1 MPRSKVNLLSPVAA
15 VLPVAAMLVALAA
28 PDGAA
33 AADTPSVQ
41 PVTVV
46 TSDYNF
52 VPDKLAFK
60 RGVAYRLHIE
70 NHGKEMHQFNA
81 PAFFQSV
88 ELGDPQALNADR
100 TEIAVHPGEA
110 KDLNFE
116 PKKAGLY
123 RLICPDHDWAGMT
136 GEITVE

>member
-1 MPRSKVNLLSPVAA
+1 MPRSKANLLSPVAA
-15 VLPVAAMLVALAA
+15 VLVALAA
-28 PDGAA
+28 PAGAA
-33 AADTPSVQ
+33 AADPPAAQ

-52 VPDKLAFK
+52 APDKIALK

-70 NHGKEMHQFNA
+70 NHGKEMHEFNA

-88 ELGDPQALNADR
+88 DLGDPQALNADR
-100 TEIAVHPGEA
+100 TEIVVHPGEA
-110 KDLNFE
+110 KDLNFV
-116 PKKAGLY
+116 PKQAGQY
-123 RLICPDHDWAGMT
+123 RLICPDHDWTGMT

>member
-1 MPRSKVNLLSPVAA
+1 MPKSKANLLSPVAA
-15 VLPVAAMLVALAA
+15 VLIALAVL
-28 PDGAA
+28 DGAA
-33 AADTPSVQ
+33 AADTPPAQ

-46 TSDYNF
+46 ASDYDF
-52 VPDKLAFK
+52 APAKLSFK

-88 ELGDPQALNADR
+88 ELGDPQVLNADR
-100 TEIAVHPGEA
+100 TEIAVQPGEA
-110 KDLNFE
+110 KDLAFV
-116 PKKAGLY
+116 PRQAGQY
-123 RLICPDHDWAGMT
+123 RLICPDHDWTGMI

>member
-1 MPRSKVNLLSPVAA
+1 MPKSTTSLLSPVAA
-15 VLPVAAMLVALAA
+15 MLPVAVIVLVLAV
-28 PDGAA
+28 AA
-33 AADTPSVQ
+33 AVAATDIPPAQ

-46 TSDYNF
+46 AADYDF
-52 VPDKLAFK
+52 APAKLRFK

-70 NHGKEMHQFNA
+70 NHGKEMHQFSA

-88 ELGDPQALNADR
+88 ELGDPQVLNADR

-110 KDLNFE
+110 KDLTFV
-116 PKKAGLY
+116 PRQAGQF
-123 RLICPDHDWAGMT
+123 RLICPDHDWTGMI

>member
-1 MPRSKVNLLSPVAA
+1 MPKSNAKLLSPVAA
-15 VLPVAAMLVALAA
+15 VLIALGA

-33 AADTPSVQ
+33 AADTPPAQ

-46 TSDYNF
+46 ASDYHF
-52 VPDKLAFK
+52 SPDKFAFK

-70 NHGKEMHQFNA
+70 NHGKEMHEFNA
-81 PAFFQSV
+81 PAFFKSV
-88 ELGDPQALNADR
+88 ELGDPQVLNADR

-110 KDLNFE
+110 KDLTFV
-116 PKKAGLY
+116 PRQTGQY
-123 RLICPDHDWAGMT
+123 RLICPDHEWSGMI

>member
-1 MPRSKVNLLSPVAA
+1 MPKSTPNLLSAVAA
-15 VLPVAAMLVALAA
+15 TLIALAA
-28 PDGAA
+28 PDAA
-33 AADTPSVQ
+33 AADPPAAQ

-46 TSDYNF
+46 ASDYDF
-52 VPDKLAFK
+52 APAKLTFK

-88 ELGDPQALNADR
+88 ELGDPQVLNADR
-100 TEIAVHPGEA
+100 TEIAVQPGEA
-110 KDLNFE
+110 KDLNFV
-116 PKKAGLY
+116 PRQAGQY
-123 RLICPDHDWAGMT
+123 RLICPDHDWTGMI

>member
-1 MPRSKVNLLSPVAA
+1 MPKSKANLLSPVAA
-15 VLPVAAMLVALAA
+15 MLIALAA

-33 AADTPSVQ
+33 AADTPPAQ

-52 VPDKLAFK
+52 APDKLTFK

-70 NHGKEMHQFNA
+70 NRGKEMHQFNA

-88 ELGDPQALNADR
+88 ELGDPQVLNADR
-100 TEIAVHPGEA
+100 TEIGVHPGEA
-110 KDLNFE
+110 KDLTFV
-116 PKKAGLY
+116 PKEAGQY
-123 RLICPDHDWAGMT
+123 RLICPDHDWTGMI

>member
-1 MPRSKVNLLSPVAA
+1 MPKSKAKLLSPVAA
-15 VLPVAAMLVALAA
+15 VLIALAA

-33 AADTPSVQ
+33 AADTPPAQ

-46 TSDYNF
+46 AADYDF
-52 VPDKLAFK
+52 APAKLTFK

-88 ELGDPQALNADR
+88 ELGDPQVLNADR

-110 KDLNFE
+110 KDLTFV
-116 PKKAGLY
+116 PRQAGQY
-123 RLICPDHDWAGMT
+123 RLICPDHDWTGMI